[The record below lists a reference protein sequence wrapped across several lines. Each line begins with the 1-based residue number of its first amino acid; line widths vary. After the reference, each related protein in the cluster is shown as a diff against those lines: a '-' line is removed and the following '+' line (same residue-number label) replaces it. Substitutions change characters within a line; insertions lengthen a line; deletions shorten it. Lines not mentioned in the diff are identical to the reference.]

1 MSETPLAPDASA
13 RGTRLDEEAPI
24 SGAVATACKQT
35 GVMSSCIFCRI
46 IEGSVP
52 AVWVE
57 REEDAVAFAP
67 LPDSAL
73 APGHTL
79 VVPVEHSA
87 DLLRAGP
94 LALGSAIAL
103 VQRVARAMRGALGAT
118 GVVVLQ
124 ASGSDAGQ
132 SVPHLHFHVVPCW
145 PDDATTHWPPRASGH
160 EFEGDPHAALASMF
174 E

>member
-1 MSETPLAPDASA
+1 MPERRRIETG
-13 RGTRLDEEAPI
+13 R
-24 SGAVATACKQT
+24 QT
-35 GVMSSCIFCRI
+35 GAMNSCVFCRI
-46 IEGSVP
+46 IEGAAP

-57 REEDAVAFAP
+57 REEHAVAFAP

-79 VVPVEHSA
+79 VVPAEHTP
-87 DLLRAGP
+87 DLLRASP
-94 LALGSAIAL
+94 LALSSATAL
-103 VQRVARAMRGALGAT
+103 AQRVARAMRAGLDAT

-124 ASGSDAGQ
+124 ASGADAGQ

-145 PDDATTHWPPRASGH
+145 PDDGTTHWPTRPSAH
-160 EFEGDPHAALASMF
+160 HVEGDPHAALASMF